1 MTERQRV
8 RIGDLCLR
16 VTSGGTPSTKHA
28 EYYGGSIPWLR
39 TQEVDFNR
47 ITDTEVKITE
57 EGLKNSSAKWI
68 PVNAVIVAMYGAT
81 AGRIAIAKVPLTT
94 NQACCNL
101 IVDPQKA
108 DYRYVYYALMHNYVE
123 LSGRAKGSAQTNLNA
138 GLVKEF
144 EIPDFGLPTQKRIAD
159 ILSAYDDLIENNRRR
174 MEILEESARLIY
186 RKMFGGKKANGTV
199 AELAS
204 ANDESYK
211 AGCLPTEINYID
223 ISSVSTGRIDT
234 KTRMTAQNA
243 PGRARRIARHGDVI
257 WSNVRPNLK
266 DYALVLEPEAE
277 DVFSTGFTVL
287 RAKKNLYSYL
297 YLAVTQ
303 DKFVSYLEGCVSGA
317 TYPAVRPADFLRAEV
332 YVPSEDEGIA
342 FQEYV
347 EPMYDQVRVFAEAN
361 RKLAEARDV
370 LLPKLMNRCE

>member
-1 MTERQRV
+1 MSEWKKV
-8 RIGDLCLR
+8 CLGDLVTIRTGKRDANFGSPDGAYPFFTCARQISRCRSYSFDCDAILLAGNCDISNMQRYCGKFEAYQRTYVLTNKDDSISDLDYIWNCLR
-16 VTSGGTPSTKHA
+16 RDWVKVTLGKM
-28 EYYGGSIPWLR
+28 L
-39 TQEVDFNR
+39 
-47 ITDTEVKITE
+47 
-57 EGLKNSSAKWI
+57 
-68 PVNAVIVAMYGAT
+68 GA
-81 AGRIAIAKVPLTT
+81 AIQYIKLGM
-94 NQACCNL
+94 
-101 IVDPQKA
+101 I
-108 DYRYVYYALMHNYVE
+108 
-123 LSGRAKGSAQTNLNA
+123 
-138 GLVKEF
+138 KEF
-144 EIPDFGLPTQKRIAD
+144 QIALPPLPTQKRIAD

-266 DYALVLEPEAE
+266 AYALVLEPEAE

-370 LLPKLMNRCE
+370 LLPKLMN